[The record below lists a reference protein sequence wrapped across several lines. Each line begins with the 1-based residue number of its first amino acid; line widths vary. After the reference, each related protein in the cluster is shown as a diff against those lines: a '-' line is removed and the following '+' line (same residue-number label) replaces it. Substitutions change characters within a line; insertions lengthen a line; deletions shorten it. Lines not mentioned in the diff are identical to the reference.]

1 MKNSTSQK
9 NGVVKAMLK
18 IRNQKLF
25 IDDFCIG
32 NEERLLE
39 IFDKAIKYDET
50 KATFG
55 KGGDA

>member
-1 MKNSTSQK
+1 
-9 NGVVKAMLK
+9 MLE
-18 IRNQKLF
+18 IRDQKLF